1 MRMGSFFKEL
11 KSRNVLKAALAYV
24 IFSWVSIQAASILFS
39 IFDVSKFWLQF
50 FVIVLIV
57 GLGIWLS
64 ISWHFEIGPGG
75 IKRIRTTGTE
85 KPRSFLRRFS
95 VNYAILLLITSL
107 IVFSSLFI
115 YLNIDPETNKNIATV
130 TNTPEVEREKSI
142 AVLAFLDLSPN
153 RDNEYFSD
161 GISEEIL
168 NHLSKNPELRI
179 ISRTSCFSFKNK
191 NVDVRTIGK
200 ELNANY
206 VLEGSVRRVDSILRI
221 TVQLIRAHDGVHL
234 WSETYQRQM
243 ADVFQVQ
250 EDIARNVMQNLN
262 TSLFGKKIEETQ
274 PGAYTAFLQAKN
286 LSLRYTK
293 ESADAGLK
301 LIDQSLAIDSSYAPS
316 WLLKSKLHFQI
327 KVYTNDSEASNKC
340 LYAAEKAISLN
351 PDYAEAYAWL
361 GKFSVINSNFTDAF
375 SYFEK
380 ALSLNSES
388 SEVLRNVSSYPA
400 ISLED
405 RILLLQHA
413 QTIDPLDAGNYRML
427 AIYYFFQSEFELAL
441 ESMDNYLKYQP
452 YGNGDHGLRGEI
464 LSWLGCKDEAIME
477 IEKEE
482 DEFSKAYS
490 DVMASLVLE
499 AEDAAAKV
507 ETNKHLFTDDQPYL
521 LAQMYAYMNKK
532 DKAYQLL
539 DTALNVND
547 YDMYFQLKNDP
558 YMVHLKEESR
568 YKDLLKKMKVPKTL
582 ELKLKLKT

>member
-39 IFDVSKFWLQF
+39 IFDVSKSWLQF
-50 FVIVLIV
+50 FVIMLII

-64 ISWHFEIGPGG
+64 ISWHFEFSSGG
-75 IKRIRTTGTE
+75 IKRIRPVETARS
-85 KPRSFLRRFS
+85 RSFLRRFS
-95 VNYAILLLITSL
+95 LNYAILLLFTAL
-107 IVFSSLFI
+107 IVSTSLFI
-115 YLNIDPETNKNIATV
+115 YLKIEPDPGENIASGTI
-130 TNTPEVEREKSI
+130 TPELERERSI

-179 ISRTSCFSFKNK
+179 ISRTSCFAFKNK
-191 NVDVRTIGK
+191 DVDIRTIGK

-206 VLEGSVRRVDSILRI
+206 VLEGSVRKVDSNLRI
-221 TVQLIRAHDGVHL
+221 TVQLVRAYDGVHL

-262 TSLFGKKIEETQ
+262 TSLFSKKIEETH

-286 LSLRYTK
+286 LSMRYTE

-301 LIDQSLAIDSSYAPS
+301 LIAQSLSVDSSYAPS

-327 KVYTNDSEASNKC
+327 KVYTNDIEALNES
-340 LYAAEKAISLN
+340 LYAAEKAITLN
-351 PDYAEAYAWL
+351 PEYTEAYAWYGRL
-361 GKFSVINSNFTDAF
+361 SVINSNFTDAF
-375 SYFEK
+375 TYFEK

-400 ISLED
+400 ISLDD
-405 RILLLQHA
+405 RIRLLQHA

-427 AIYYFFQSEFELAL
+427 AIFYFFQSEFELAL

-464 LSWLGCKDEAIME
+464 LSWLGCKDEAMAE

-482 DEFSKAYS
+482 DEFSRAYS
-490 DVMASLVLE
+490 EIMASLVLE
-499 AEDAAAKV
+499 LNGAAAKV
-507 ETNKHLFTDDQPYL
+507 EAQKHIFEEDQPYL
-521 LAQMYAYMNKK
+521 LAQMYAYMNDKEK
-532 DKAYQLL
+532 AYELLDKAL
-539 DTALNVND
+539 DVND

-558 YMVHLKEESR
+558 YINHLKGEAR
-568 YKDLLKKMKVPKTL
+568 YNNLLQQMKIPKTL
-582 ELKLKLKT
+582 ELKLNNPT

>member
-1 MRMGSFFKEL
+1 MGSFFKEL

-50 FVIVLIV
+50 FVIMLII

-64 ISWHFEIGPGG
+64 ISWHFEIGPSG
-75 IKRIRTTGTE
+75 IKRIHPAETARS
-85 KPRSFLRRFS
+85 KSFLRRFS
-95 VNYAILLLITSL
+95 LNYIILLLFISL
-107 IVFSSLFI
+107 IVSTSLFI
-115 YLNIDPETNKNIATV
+115 YLKIEPDPGENIASGTI
-130 TNTPEVEREKSI
+130 TPELEGKKSI

-191 NVDVRTIGK
+191 DVDIRTIGK

-206 VLEGSVRRVDSILRI
+206 VLEGSVRRVDSNLRI
-221 TVQLIRAHDGVHL
+221 TVQLIRAYDGVHL

-250 EDIARNVMQNLN
+250 DDIARNVMQNLN
-262 TSLFGKKIEETQ
+262 TSLFGKKIEETH

-286 LSLRYTK
+286 LGLRYTE
-293 ESADAGLK
+293 ESANAGLK
-301 LIDQSLAIDSSYAPS
+301 LIAQSLAIDSTYAPC

-327 KVYTNDSEASNKC
+327 KVYTNEIEALNES

-351 PDYAEAYAWL
+351 PEYAEAHAWL
-361 GKFSVINSNFTDAF
+361 GRLRVINSNFSDAF
-375 SYFEK
+375 TYFEK
-380 ALSLNSES
+380 ALALNSES

-400 ISLED
+400 ISLDD
-405 RILLLQHA
+405 RIRLLQHA
-413 QTIDPLDAGNYRML
+413 QTIDPLDSGNYRML
-427 AIYYFFQSEFELAL
+427 AIYYFFQNEFELAL

-464 LSWLGCKDEAIME
+464 LAWLGCKDEAMVE
-477 IEKEE
+477 IENEE

-490 DVMASLVLE
+490 DIMASLVLE
-499 AEDAAAKV
+499 LEGATAKV
-507 ETNKHLFTDDQPYL
+507 EDHKHLFEKDQPYL
-521 LAQMYAYMNKK
+521 LAQMYAYMNEK
-532 DKAYQLL
+532 DKAYELL
-539 DTALNVND
+539 DKALDVND
-547 YDMYFQLKNDP
+547 YDMYLQLKNDP
-558 YMVHLKEESR
+558 YINHLKSETH
-568 YKDLLKKMKVPKTL
+568 YKNLLQQMKVPRTL
-582 ELKLKLKT
+582 ELKLHIPN